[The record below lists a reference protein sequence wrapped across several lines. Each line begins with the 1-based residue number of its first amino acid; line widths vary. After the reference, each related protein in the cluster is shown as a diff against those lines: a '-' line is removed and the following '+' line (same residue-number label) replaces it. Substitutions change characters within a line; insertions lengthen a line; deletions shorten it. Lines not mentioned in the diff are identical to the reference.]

1 MLNKVILMG
10 RLTKEPELRYGS
22 TNNTTICNF
31 TLAVDR
37 NYSKQGEE
45 KQTDFIPVVTFGKT
59 AEFANKYFRKG
70 SQVAVCGRLQ
80 TRSWDD
86 TEGKKHSVTEVVAD
100 EVFFADS
107 KKEEQQAEQSGFT
120 TVQNDEELPF

>member
-120 TVQNDEELPF
+120 ETNEEMPF